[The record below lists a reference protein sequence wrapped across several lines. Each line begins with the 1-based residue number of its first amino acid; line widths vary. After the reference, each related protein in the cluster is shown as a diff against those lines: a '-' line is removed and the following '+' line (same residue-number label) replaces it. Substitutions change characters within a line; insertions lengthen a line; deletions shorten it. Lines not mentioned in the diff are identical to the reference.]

1 MIVCWRMKAQSASS
15 SGAGLVQDRVG
26 DGDLADVVQ
35 LGRAHHDV
43 EVLGV
48 QAQARAHPAR
58 ELGDV
63 VHVTLQVGL
72 ALAQDGE
79 QDLARLAL
87 RGPAAVLERVHA
99 VVGQLQRVG
108 GRARV
113 GGEGDEAVGGVDRRR
128 DPRARRARPAPRP

>member
-1 MIVCWRMKAQSASS
+1 MIVCWRMKAPV
-15 SGAGLVQDRVG
+15 GLVERAGLVQDRVG

-48 QAQARAHPAR
+48 EAQARAHQAR

-63 VHVTLQVGL
+63 VHVALQVGL
-72 ALAQDGE
+72 ALAQDGQ

-87 RGPAAVLERVHA
+87 RRAAAVLERVHA
-99 VVGQLQRVG
+99 VVGQPQRVG
-108 GRARV
+108 GGRRHRRAARR
-113 GGEGDEAVGGVDRRR
+113 GRRR
-128 DPRARRARPAPRP
+128 RRP